1 MLYTF
6 SKAHYDNQELQ
17 SFLSH
22 LTANDAVVMW
32 QDGVLQA
39 VKNPQ
44 FFANC
49 AQVFLLE
56 DDVTAR
62 GLNAQLSAFQMI
74 SLAQFVTLTE
84 QYTPQIAL

>member
-6 SKAHYDNQELQ
+6 SKAHYDIQELQ
-17 SFLSH
+17 GILNH
-22 LTANDAVVMW
+22 LTANDAVVLW

-44 FFANC
+44 FFANQ
-49 AQVFLLE
+49 ANVFLLE
-56 DDVTAR
+56 ADITAR
-62 GLNAQLSAFQMI
+62 GLNTQLTAFQTI

-84 QYTPQIAL
+84 QYTPQVAL